1 MIHPDPASITRRYF
15 IGRTP
20 LALGSLALGSMAG
33 EGSSAE
39 SPAKDKLAQ
48 WQTIPPRAKRV
59 IYLFMSGG
67 PSHVDTF
74 DPKPLLEEQHGQP
87 MPKEIIRNHEFAM
100 IKSASPLV
108 QKSPWKFRKHG
119 QSGTEVSELFP
130 NTARVIDDIAVIRS
144 LHTDSFNHDPAVMFM
159 NTGSVRFGRPAMGAW
174 ASYGL
179 GTENSDLPAFV
190 VLASGKNI
198 QPLLDSYWGPGFL
211 PSRHQGV
218 QFRSSG
224 EPILYVKN
232 PEGVSRGE
240 RRRQLDLLGW
250 MNRHHYDAVGD
261 PEVVSRIA
269 QYELAYRMQVS
280 VPELTDVSS
289 EPESLRHM
297 YGAEPGKV
305 SFANNCLLARRLAER
320 GVRFIQLY
328 DKGWD
333 SHGGIVKEHTERC
346 RSVDQGIAALLQDLK
361 QRGMLEDTLVIWGGE
376 FGRTPMAQ
384 GGGGNFGR
392 DHHPHGF
399 TMWMAGGGIR
409 PGIVHGKTDPYGYF
423 AVENKVHVHD
433 LHATVLHCLGIDH
446 QSLTYRHQGRDFRL
460 TDEFGRVIP
469 ELLA

>member
-1 MIHPDPASITRRYF
+1 MNPLDYAAITRRYF
-15 IGRTP
+15 VGRSP
-20 LALGSLALGSMAG
+20 LALGSLALGTILG
-33 EGSSAE
+33 EARSTTFPE
-39 SPAKDKLAQ
+39 NKDAKWK
-48 WQTIPPRAKRV
+48 TIPPRAKRV

-74 DPKPLLEEQHGQP
+74 DPKPLLETEQGKP

-108 QKSPWKFRKHG
+108 QKSPWKFRQHG

-130 NTARVIDDIAVIRS
+130 HTARVIDDIAVIRS
-144 LHTDSFNHDPAVMFM
+144 MHTDSFNHDPAVMFM

-190 VLASGKNI
+190 VLASGQNR
-198 QPLLDSYWGPGFL
+198 QPLLDSYWGSGFL
-211 PSRHQGV
+211 PSKHQGV
-218 QFRSSG
+218 QFRASG
-224 EPILYVKN
+224 DPILYVNN
-232 PEGVSRGE
+232 PENVSRSE

-250 MNRHHYDAVGD
+250 MNLHHHDAVGD
-261 PEVVSRIA
+261 PEIISRIA

-280 VPELTDVSS
+280 VPELTDISTES
-289 EPESLRHM
+289 ESVCKM
-297 YGAEPGKV
+297 YGARPGTV

-333 SHGGIVKEHTERC
+333 SHGGIVKEHTARC
-346 RSVDQGIAALLQDLK
+346 RSVDQAIAALIEDLK
-361 QRGMLEDTLVIWGGE
+361 QRGLLEDTLVIWGGE

-409 PGIVHGKTDPYGYF
+409 PGIVHGKTDSYGYF
-423 AVENKVHVHD
+423 AIEDKVHVHD
-433 LHATVLHCLGIDH
+433 LHATVLHCLGIGH
-446 QSLTYRHQGRDFRL
+446 ESLTYRHQGRDFRL
-460 TDEFGRVIP
+460 TDEFGKVIP
-469 ELLA
+469 QLLA